1 MAEEQAQAAAATP
14 PAGETTPSPA
24 AAAEAQDVSSLPEWA
39 QKVIREERADAAK
52 HRTRA
57 TDRDTLAAELK
68 QFKDAQLTEQ
78 QKLEQRAAE
87 LEKQANQTT
96 EELRQERAHREVE
109 RQARKLNL
117 VDEETALALV
127 QSRIEYDDAGKPTNV
142 EALLTQL
149 AKDKPFLVGTD
160 AGSAAAARP
169 SSSAAN
175 PNRGASAAGT
185 FTTTQI
191 ADRAFYEANRDAIL
205 QANREGRIIDG

>member
-1 MAEEQAQAAAATP
+1 MAEVEAQAAAATP
-14 PAGETTPSPA
+14 PAGETTQSPA

-39 QKVIREERADAAK
+39 QKVIRDERADAAK
-52 HRTRA
+52 HRTKA

-68 QFKDAQLTEQ
+68 TFKDAQLSEQ
-78 QKLEQRAAE
+78 QKLEQKAVE
-87 LEKQANQTT
+87 LEKKANQTA

-127 QSRIEYDDAGKPTNV
+127 AARIEYDDAGKPTNV

-149 AKDKPFLVGTD
+149 AKDKPFLVGAD

-169 SSSAAN
+169 VSSAAN
-175 PNRGASAAGT
+175 PNRGAQAGGT

-191 ADRAFYEANRDAIL
+191 ADRAFYEANRDAIM
-205 QANREGRIIDG
+205 AAYRDGRIIE